1 MNKLLF
7 LPILVFTLAVFGQKN
22 PIIQEYAGCFHGAY
36 ESFHDNG
43 NTKAKGNFYFNRRI
57 GDWKVFDEFGKLLV
71 HRFYDSLGHVKIIVP
86 KTADD
91 EVIKLLN
98 QPRFRLHRD
107 SIGKYVYQHISEGD
121 VVWSKRVWSYFPV
134 ENNETF
140 YAFDW
145 LGLLNRFE
153 LQEDLSS
160 KRIVTVYKNDQFSK
174 FYEDTEEIATQN
186 FELLGIG
193 LKKDYFYDIASRK
206 MDARVLAV
214 TLFIKDTTNTIRK
227 DLTLYL
233 PTDLRPFLVKQIIQ
247 HEDPAI
253 TNLDDLI
260 YFNAYNEI
268 IYKEESW
275 KEKTVQLFHP
285 KDANN
290 FSQFSKEVKI
300 QIIEEEHSYWVAV

>member
-1 MNKLLF
+1 MNRPLLV
-7 LPILVFTLAVFGQKN
+7 LLLLLNLSVFGQKK

-36 ESFHDNG
+36 ESFHENG
-43 NTKAKGNFYFNRRI
+43 NTKAQGNFYFNRRI
-57 GDWKVFDEFGKLLV
+57 GDWKVFDENGALLV
-71 HRFYDSLGHVKIIVP
+71 HRFYDSLGHVKVLVP

-98 QPRFRLHRD
+98 KPRFRLHRD
-107 SIGKYVYQHISEGD
+107 SIGKYVYQHIYEGD

-134 ENNETF
+134 ENNETL
-140 YAFDW
+140 YGFDW

-153 LQEDLSS
+153 LQEDLSM
-160 KRIVTVYKNDQFSK
+160 KRLVTVYKNDQCSK
-174 FYEDTEEIATQN
+174 FYEDDEEIATKDV
-186 FELLGIG
+186 ELLGIG
-193 LKKDYFYDIASRK
+193 LKKDYFYDMASRK
-206 MDARVLAV
+206 MDARVLVV
-214 TLFIKDTTNTIRK
+214 TLFMQDTTSTTRK

-233 PTDLRPFLVKQIIQ
+233 PTDLRRLLVRQFMQ
-247 HEDPAI
+247 HDDPAI

-260 YFNAYNEI
+260 YLNAYSEI

-275 KEKTVQLFHP
+275 KEKEVQLFHP

-300 QIIEEEHSYWVAV
+300 QIIEEEHDYWVAV